1 MKTMMLI
8 LLLSSTAALAQQ
20 VTSDAPAHAHA
31 ETTIDEAVKTWALK
45 RAYQLNGNSMV
56 GFGHSIDL
64 TDEVKSIIN
73 PKEFNVLDATAAPL
87 PAEPLATNDPPCTKH
102 RRGKCRK

>member
-1 MKTMMLI
+1 MKTIMLI

-20 VTSDAPAHAHA
+20 VTTDAPAHASV
-31 ETTIDEAVKTWALK
+31 EVTIDQDVKTWALK

-56 GFGHSIDL
+56 GFGRSIDL
-64 TDEVKSIIN
+64 TDEVKSMIS
-73 PKEFNVLDATAAPL
+73 PQEFNVLDATAAPV
-87 PAEPLATNDPPCTKH
+87 PAEPLATNDLPCTKH

>member
-20 VTSDAPAHAHA
+20 VTTDAPAHASV
-31 ETTIDEAVKTWALK
+31 EVTIDQDVKTWALK

-64 TDEVKSIIN
+64 TDEVKSMTS
-73 PKEFNVLDATAAPL
+73 PQEFNVLDATAAPV
-87 PAEPLATNDPPCTKH
+87 PAPTPVPDDACTKH
-102 RRGKCRK
+102 HSRKGCRK

>member
-8 LLLSSTAALAQQ
+8 LLLSSTAAAAQQ
-20 VTSDAPAHAHA
+20 VT
-31 ETTIDEAVKTWALK
+31 IDEATKTWALK

-64 TDEVKSIIN
+64 TDEVKSIVD
-73 PKEFNVLDATAAPL
+73 PKEFNVLDATAVPP
-87 PAEPLATNDPPCTKH
+87 PAEPLVASDPPCTKH
-102 RRGKCRK
+102 QRGKCRK